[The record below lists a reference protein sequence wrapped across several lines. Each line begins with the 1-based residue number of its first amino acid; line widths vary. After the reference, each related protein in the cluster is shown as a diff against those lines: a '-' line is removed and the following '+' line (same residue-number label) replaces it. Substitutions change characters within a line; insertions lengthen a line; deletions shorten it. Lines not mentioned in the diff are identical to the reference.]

1 MERPGESPEVLAR
14 LRQLEAA
21 AEQAEKLA
29 GLGRLTA
36 GVVHELNNPLVAV
49 VMFADSLFTKWSAGD
64 GDPIDLEKIKEIRDA
79 GLRIQALTRELA
91 AYARPAAGPVEPLE
105 LKPLLELAAQIC
117 KQAVKEADA
126 VVQRDLGAAP
136 TVEGIGAALTQVFV
150 NLLVNAAQ
158 ASPRRGVIRLGL
170 EAGGGKVRVTVADEG
185 EGMSAEV
192 QRRLFEP
199 FFTTRAPRG
208 LGLGLF
214 AARGIV
220 ERHGGT
226 IAVESAPGR
235 GTRVTVTL
243 PASPGQVSG
252 LSTA

>member
-1 MERPGESPEVLAR
+1 MERPGETPEITAR

-21 AEQAEKLA
+21 LEQAEKMA

-49 VMFADSLFTKWSAGD
+49 VMYADSLHAKWSGGG
-64 GDPIDLEKIKEIRDA
+64 GDPLDLEKITEIRDA
-79 GLRIQALTRELA
+79 GLRIQALARELA
-91 AYARPAAGPVEPLE
+91 SYARPASGPLE
-105 LKPLLELAAQIC
+105 ALELAPLLELATQVC
-117 KQAVKEADA
+117 KQALKEAGA
-126 VVQRDLGAAP
+126 EVRRDLAAAP
-136 TVEGIGAALTQVFV
+136 PVQGIRGALTQVFV
-150 NLLVNAAQ
+150 NLVVNAAQ
-158 ASPRRGVIRLGL
+158 ASRRQGVIRLGL
-170 EAGGGKVRVTVADEG
+170 AAAGGAARVTVADEG
-185 EGMSAEV
+185 EGMPPEV
-192 QRRLFEP
+192 QARLFEP

-226 IAVESAPGR
+226 IAVESAPGK

-243 PASPGQVSG
+243 PAAQVSG
-252 LSTA
+252 VSTA